1 MKTLEKNKDRYT
13 LGRRMLQTPVRP
25 LLSILEF
32 IYITGGFSSIKE
44 VMDQLPDS
52 IETATAVYDNPAKQ
66 MQHFLPELT
75 LFQQARTERPSVLIV
90 DTNDQIL
97 DAQSTASFLLA
108 QSVLEKELESINSLL
123 CGVHQCTLCCTGP
136 SKDMQNEFFEIPL
149 GQEELIHFQLPL
161 LDTLQTAKQLA
172 NEEPRPLFQ
181 GHFFY
186 AHPSP
191 LLADWQNGWS
201 MILPRQTACPHLGKG
216 KRCEIY
222 VQRPQVCRR
231 PQIFPY
237 VLEPLPSRESKPC
250 FRIRNSLLAVMDC
263 PYVQDLQEDIGL
275 YAAASELELFFSNNK
290 K

>member
-66 MQHFLPELT
+66 IQPFLPELT

-97 DAQSTASFLLA
+97 DAQSTASFFLA

-123 CGVHQCTLCCTGP
+123 CGCTNARSVAWAQAKICRMNFL
-136 SKDMQNEFFEIPL
+136 KFPL
-149 GQEELIHFQLPL
+149 ARKNSYTFNYRFLTP
-161 LDTLQTAKQLA
+161 
-172 NEEPRPLFQ
+172 
-181 GHFFY
+181 
-186 AHPSP
+186 
-191 LLADWQNGWS
+191 
-201 MILPRQTACPHLGKG
+201 GK
-216 KRCEIY
+216 
-222 VQRPQVCRR
+222 PQSNW
-231 PQIFPY
+231 PM
-237 VLEPLPSRESKPC
+237 K
-250 FRIRNSLLAVMDC
+250 SLLPCSRAIFFMIILA
-263 PYVQDLQEDIGL
+263 PYWHIGKM
-275 YAAASELELFFSNNK
+275 AGA
-290 K
+290 